1 MAFLND
7 KITDIGLPAELTLF
21 TVPPNQ
27 VAVEKIYY
35 SECRP
40 VSSFDSEDAP
50 IEISVPGQGNEYIDL
65 RRSRLYVKCKIIKS
79 DGSGLAEQ
87 EKTGI
92 INVPLQSMWSQI
104 DVYMNGK
111 LVSLNTSYYPW
122 KVYLKLLLSSGGDVS
137 ESQLQS
143 QLFYLDD
150 DDMDNP
156 DAYGGTNGGLSNR
169 YAFTQKS
176 QIFDMEGPLYEDV
189 FRLDKYLVNGVDL
202 HLKLFRNPAPFII
215 MSKEPSPSY
224 KLQLLDVS
232 FKACMI
238 KVDSG
243 VLINHAEILKE
254 KTAKYPLTR
263 TEVKMNTCPK
273 GSGSFIWQNVWS
285 NTLPTK
291 ALFCFVSQTAVNGNY
306 EKNPYNFQNLAE
318 GIALYVNGESLPSR
332 PMKID
337 TGPNQN
343 YISPFVN
350 LFEVAEKWN
359 EDAGLQIK
367 RFMFGK
373 GYAIYA
379 FSLAPNDLGEEY
391 LNLVRQGNV
400 RLEVKFAADTTET
413 LNCLAYAEFPALL
426 EVDHSRDIKYTKV

>member
-79 DGSGLAEQ
+79 DGSALAEQ

-238 KVDSG
+238 KVDS
-243 VLINHAEILKE
+243 
-254 KTAKYPLTR
+254 
-263 TEVKMNTCPK
+263 
-273 GSGSFIWQNVWS
+273 
-285 NTLPTK
+285 
-291 ALFCFVSQTAVNGNY
+291 
-306 EKNPYNFQNLAE
+306 
-318 GIALYVNGESLPSR
+318 
-332 PMKID
+332 
-337 TGPNQN
+337 
-343 YISPFVN
+343 
-350 LFEVAEKWN
+350 
-359 EDAGLQIK
+359 
-367 RFMFGK
+367 
-373 GYAIYA
+373 
-379 FSLAPNDLGEEY
+379 
-391 LNLVRQGNV
+391 
-400 RLEVKFAADTTET
+400 
-413 LNCLAYAEFPALL
+413 
-426 EVDHSRDIKYTKV
+426 